1 MFRERA
7 RGFADNLWRNT
18 SSLLDGL
25 SKDMKIYMVCI
36 SNNLI
41 YNYLYIYN
49 YIYIIIYIYNYFFS
63 LHSARDLSKSP
74 ACTHRQQKLL

>member
-1 MFRERA
+1 MSGATFYFSNRCGSQMCFLCMVQTGGFREKHPMFRERA

-41 YNYLYIYN
+41 YNYLYI
-49 YIYIIIYIYNYFFS
+49 
-63 LHSARDLSKSP
+63 
-74 ACTHRQQKLL
+74 